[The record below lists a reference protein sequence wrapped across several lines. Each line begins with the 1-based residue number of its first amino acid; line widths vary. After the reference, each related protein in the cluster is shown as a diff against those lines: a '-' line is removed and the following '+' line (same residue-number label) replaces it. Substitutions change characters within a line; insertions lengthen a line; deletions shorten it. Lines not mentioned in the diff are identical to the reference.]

1 MNSITSN
8 RILFEG
14 FCPICM
20 HATSFQSEG
29 GWYRDLLKC
38 SCCNSI
44 PRERALALVLEN
56 LCPDWRSLSIHESS
70 PTPRGI
76 SPKLK
81 REGKKY
87 IETQYY
93 PDQPLGKIINGFRN
107 ENLEKLTFVDSAFDL
122 FVCLDVLE
130 HVNYPEYVFKEL
142 VRTIKPGGSILFT
155 VPTYKALEKSIRRAK
170 YMTDGKVDFLGFEP
184 EYHGNPINNN
194 GSLVTFHYG
203 YDLPELIKLWS
214 GLDTTVYRFH
224 DKFHGI
230 IGEFTEVYVCKKNK
244 YK

>member
-14 FCPICM
+14 FCPISM
-20 HATSFQSEG
+20 QATSFSSEG
-29 GWYRDLLKC
+29 SWYRDLLKC

-56 LCPDWRSLSIHESS
+56 LCPDWRSLFIHESS

-76 SPKLK
+76 SLKLK
-81 REGKKY
+81 KECKQY
-87 IETQYY
+87 IESQYY
-93 PDQPLGKIINGFRN
+93 PAQPLGIIINGFRN
-107 ENLEKLTFVDSAFDL
+107 ENLEKLTFANNTFDL

-142 VRTIKPGGSILFT
+142 ERTIKPGGSILFT
-155 VPTYKALEKSIRRAK
+155 VPTYKALSKSIRRAK
-170 YMTDGKVDFLGFEP
+170 YMTDGKVDFLGFVP
-184 EYHGNPINNN
+184 EYHGNPINSN

-203 YDLPELIKLWS
+203 YDLPELIKLWC
-214 GLDTTVYRFH
+214 GLDTCVYRFH

-230 IGEFTEVYVCKKNK
+230 IGEFTEVYVCKKN
-244 YK
+244 YT